1 MKTLKTPYDGKLYKF
16 CFKNIE
22 TNEWTLANKKPKEFN
37 IQKDYWRSIL
47 NTHYQYHITTLLYD
61 SKEKCVRKSTGR
73 YYTELQFV
81 RGMMHYLRCENR
93 RLKGYLEDS
102 ESRIDHWTDQIK
114 DNNRQIRMFDKR
126 KKEILASP
134 QYLWQTL
141 KA

>member
-22 TNEWTLANKKPKEFN
+22 TGEWTLANKKPKDMYVE
-37 IQKDYWRSIL
+37 KGYWRSIL

-61 SKEKCVRKSTGR
+61 SQEKSVRKSNGR
-73 YYTELQFV
+73 FYTELQFV
-81 RGMMHYLRCENR
+81 KGMMHYLRRENK
-93 RLKGYLEDS
+93 RLKSYLTDDTI
-102 ESRIDHWTDQIK
+102 RIDHWTEEIK

-126 KKEILASP
+126 KKEILGSKE
-134 QYLWQTL
+134 YLWVTL